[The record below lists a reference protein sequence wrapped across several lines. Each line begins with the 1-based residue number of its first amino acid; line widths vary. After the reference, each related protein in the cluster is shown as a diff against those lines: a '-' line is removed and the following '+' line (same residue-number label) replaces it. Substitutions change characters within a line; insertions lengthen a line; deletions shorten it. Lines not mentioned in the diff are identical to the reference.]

1 MKHFY
6 IFGIILILVFMLF
19 KVFVYWRFRRK
30 IKANLVELIRLE
42 GYKKFSQAYL
52 FTAFCMLFCLYFSFW
67 GNRSEETLIFER
79 LFWAL
84 AFIFHF
90 INTFIE
96 PQNYFLMNEQGF
108 KRFYIRKWIQW
119 EKVGNLE
126 VKERGLII
134 VTAKKQHFLAFD
146 DRSAI
151 NHFIVELKRFRP
163 ELYHRYLINLNNA

>member
-1 MKHFY
+1 MIHFY

-30 IKANLVELIRLE
+30 IKANLIELIRLE
-42 GYKKFSQAYL
+42 GYKNFSQAYL
-52 FTAFCMLFCLYFSFW
+52 FTAFCMLVCLYFSYR
-67 GNRSEETLIFER
+67 GNGFGENEILTSS
-79 LFWAL
+79 FWAL
-84 AFIFHF
+84 AFVFHF

-134 VTAKKQHFLAFD
+134 ATAKKQHFLAFD

-151 NHFIVELKRFRP
+151 NHFIVGLKRFRP
-163 ELYHRYLINLNNA
+163 ELYQKYLLNLSNA